1 MYIIDV
7 REHDLIR
14 LLGSAPTKQLPI
26 ADIWIGT
33 SEDGE
38 IQKGGLLI
46 ERKTIRDFQ
55 ASIVDGRYREQKQR
69 LIAYAQEKDAI
80 PVYIIEGSWF
90 SGTSRIT
97 PQALMKLVA
106 RMQCKHK
113 IAVLQT
119 GNLGE
124 TSQLIEALHTYYT
137 EDPTNFTPETEQAL
151 RAVDAIHVQKKT
163 NASQPSHFATACL
176 AQCPGVSVKMAQTIV
191 EHFKSWDKML
201 EAEAKDIEILIQE
214 NGRKVGPVVA
224 KRLYELLH
232 SDWSSIS

>member
-1 MYIIDV
+1 MYIVDI

-14 LLGSAPTKQLPI
+14 LLDSPTTKQLPI

-33 SEDGE
+33 TEDGE

-46 ERKTIRDFQ
+46 ERKSIRDFQ

-69 LIAYAQEKDAI
+69 LVAYAQEKEALA
-80 PVYIIEGSWF
+80 VYIIEGSWF
-90 SGTSRIT
+90 SGTARIT

-124 TSQLIEALHTYYT
+124 TSQMIEALHTYYM
-137 EDPTNFTPETEQAL
+137 EDQTNFTPETDQIL
-151 RAVDAIHVQKKT
+151 KAVDTIHVQKKT
-163 NASQPSHFATACL
+163 NASHPTHFATSCL
-176 AQCPGVSVKMAQTIV
+176 AQCPGVSVKMAQTITN
-191 EHFKSWDKML
+191 HFKTWDALMKAD
-201 EAEAKDIEILIQE
+201 EKIIEGIVQE
-214 NGRKVGPVVA
+214 NGRKIGPAVG

-232 SDWSSIS
+232 SEWS